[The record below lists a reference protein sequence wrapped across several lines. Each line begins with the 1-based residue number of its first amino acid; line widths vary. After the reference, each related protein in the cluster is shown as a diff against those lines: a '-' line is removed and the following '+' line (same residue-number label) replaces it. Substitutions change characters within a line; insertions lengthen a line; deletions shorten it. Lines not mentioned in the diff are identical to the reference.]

1 MNPLKHGLVTRV
13 ADWPW
18 SSFHRYVKLNE
29 YPIDGGKTSEWYGD
43 EFINA
48 E

>member
-1 MNPLKHGLVTRV
+1 MTRV

-29 YPIDGGKTSEWYGD
+29 YSIDWGGADEWYRD